1 MRAAARIAAAVLAAT
16 ALLATMNPASGADQ
30 PRGVVQ
36 VEKALKMVTLT
47 GYTRSRT
54 KMTVASEVA
63 GKVLQVNYD
72 VGQTIGKQP
81 FVMIDTTFIDFQIE
95 QIETS
100 LKKLSIVKSRSASR
114 TTYLEKEYQ
123 RIARLRQSDV
133 TSESRYDAAAE
144 ELTQA
149 RLEQQST
156 DIEIASLQTQLKE
169 LRERRSRH
177 RIFAP
182 QGWIVV
188 QKKIEPGE
196 IIATGTPLA
205 QVADYTQLVVPLFV
219 TAHELA
225 ALKRQR
231 DIMLGVEGAPVKAA
245 INWVNPEFD
254 EHTRKLAV
262 ELIIPAYDGPR
273 RGGLLAELALDIE
286 TDGLM
291 IPKSAVSDRYDN
303 PRVILKSNGR
313 SIPIVIL
320 GEDGGRVLIA
330 KTDDLAPGMELLSTP

>member
-1 MRAAARIAAAVLAAT
+1 MAVGMFMIVAMLSLAPPGPV
-16 ALLATMNPASGADQ
+16 LGADQ
-30 PRGVVQ
+30 PKGIAL
-36 VEKALKMVTLT
+36 VEKASKQITLS

-54 KMTVASEVA
+54 KMTVASEVP

-72 VGQTIGKQP
+72 VGQVIGKQP
-81 FVMIDTTFIDFQIE
+81 FIEIDATFINFQIE

-100 LKKLSIVKSRSASR
+100 LEKLRVVKSRSASR
-114 TTYLEKEYQ
+114 TAYLEKEYQ
-123 RIARLRQSDV
+123 RIVRLRQSDV

-156 DIEIASLQTQLKE
+156 DIEIAALQTQLKE

-182 QGWIVV
+182 RGWVV
-188 QKKIEPGE
+188 VKRQVEPGE
-196 IIATGTPLA
+196 IIATGNPLA

-219 TAHELA
+219 SAGELA
-225 ALKRQR
+225 ALEAKR
-231 DIMLGVEGAPVKAA
+231 DIRLILEDVPAKAEV
-245 INWVNPEFD
+245 NWVNPEFD
-254 EHTRKLAV
+254 ERTRKLAV
-262 ELIIPAYDGPR
+262 ELIVPAYTGPH
-273 RGGLLAELALDIE
+273 RGGLLAELTLSIE

-291 IPKSAVSDRYDN
+291 VPKSAVSDRYEN

-313 SIPIVIL
+313 SIPVVIL
-320 GEDGGRVLIA
+320 GEDNGHVLIA
-330 KTDDLAPGMELLSTP
+330 KTTDLGPGMELQPNP